1 MECPRCG
8 KENRAS
14 RTVCLGCGHQLKGSE
29 APEKSPQPYA
39 VGAARCDNCGSYVK
53 EGARFCTECGQP
65 ADGNVECP
73 ECRSRVGAADRY
85 CAGCGRVL
93 RPAKVPKPSSKPVAA
108 LVLGLVPGL
117 LSLWGIGHIFAGR
130 INRGLAFLVLGLA
143 MTVVAP
149 VALIFLAPDMGGL
162 LVLSV
167 LGAVAWVVL
176 WLYQSIDAYRMA
188 GGD

>member
-1 MECPRCG
+1 
-8 KENRAS
+8 
-14 RTVCLGCGHQLKGSE
+14 
-29 APEKSPQPYA
+29 
-39 VGAARCDNCGSYVK
+39 
-53 EGARFCTECGQP
+53 
-65 ADGNVECP
+65 
-73 ECRSRVGAADRY
+73 
-85 CAGCGRVL
+85 
-93 RPAKVPKPSSKPVAA
+93 VPKPSSKPVAA